1 MFDVACMFN
10 LCEIATIRV
19 NFPDLATF
27 SCCQEM
33 PSYLSAALTW
43 GTETQAEVV
52 GASLATMATD
62 VLGHLWPPNG
72 MAHP

>member
-1 MFDVACMFN
+1 M
-10 LCEIATIRV
+10 
-19 NFPDLATF
+19 
-27 SCCQEM
+27 
-33 PSYLSAALTW
+33 SAALTW

-62 VLGHLWPPNG
+62 VVGHLWPPNG